1 MFISRCVDFVRV
13 GSESGVLHIMLK
25 FFTITLTLD
34 AQRVSLVS
42 SKDVTI
48 MQHYAYAKKTMFSLN
63 PHFTE
68 AWARATLPLFW
79 IDVFK

>member
-25 FFTITLTLD
+25 FFTITLMLD
-34 AQRVSLVS
+34 AQRVSLVTPNAS
-42 SKDVTI
+42 LLCNI
-48 MQHYAYAKKTMFSLN
+48 MLTQKRQCFKFPY

-68 AWARATLPLFW
+68 T
-79 IDVFK
+79 

>member
-25 FFTITLTLD
+25 FFTITLMLD

-68 AWARATLPLFW
+68 A
-79 IDVFK
+79 